1 MTNYLNMQTII
12 VPTDFSETSYNA
24 ARYALGLAH
33 QMNTARIVLY
43 HAYEL
48 IVPIPDVPTSVP
60 MVNPEELRSASLE
73 GLDKMKRELEPL
85 VPENAALESRAE
97 NHLLP
102 ANIDQ
107 VVKQEQADLVVMG
120 ITGGS
125 QLEEI
130 LVGSNTIDVVKHTT
144 CPVIIVPA
152 SARFKP
158 IRKIVFACDFR
169 KVVETT
175 PVQPLKK
182 LLNVFRPELHVL
194 NIDHESR
201 HFTSD
206 TPYETLML
214 DTLLDGYNPQF
225 HFIDHTN
232 VVQGIMD
239 FAAKQE
245 ADLILIIPKKHGLFD
260 HIFKRSRTTQLAFHT
275 HIPLLAMHE

>member
-1 MTNYLNMQTII
+1 MKTII

-24 ARYALGLAH
+24 ARYALGLAR
-33 QMNTARIVLY
+33 QMNTARVVLY

-60 MVNPEELRSASLE
+60 MVNPDELRSASME

-85 VPENAALESRAE
+85 LPENTILASRAE

-107 VVKQEQADLVVMG
+107 VAKQEEADLIVMG

-144 CPVIIVPA
+144 CPVIIVPG
-152 SARFKP
+152 SARFRP

-182 LLNVFRPELHVL
+182 LLNVFKPELHVL
-194 NIDHESR
+194 NIDHESK

-214 DTLLDGYNPQF
+214 DTLLEGYDPQF

-239 FAAKQE
+239 FAGKQE

-275 HIPLLAMHE
+275 HVPLLAIHE

>member
-1 MTNYLNMQTII
+1 MKTII

-24 ARYALGLAH
+24 ARYALGLAR

-48 IVPIPDVPTSVP
+48 IVPIPDVPSSVP
-60 MVNPEELRSASLE
+60 MVNPDELRSASLE
-73 GLDKMKRELEPL
+73 GLDKMMRELEPL
-85 VPENAALESRAE
+85 LPESTVLASRAE

-107 VVKQEQADLVVMG
+107 VAKQEEADLIVMG

-130 LVGSNTIDVVKHTT
+130 LVGSNTVDVVKHTT
-144 CPVIIVPA
+144 CPVIIVPG
-152 SARFKP
+152 SARFRP

-182 LLNVFRPELHVL
+182 LLNVFKPELHVL
-194 NIDHESR
+194 NIDHESK

-214 DTLLDGYNPQF
+214 DTLLEGYDPQF

-239 FAAKQE
+239 FAARQE

-275 HIPLLAMHE
+275 HVPLLAIHE

>member
-1 MTNYLNMQTII
+1 MKTII

-24 ARYALGLAH
+24 ARYALGLAR
-33 QMNTARIVLY
+33 QMNTARVVLY

-48 IVPIPDVPTSVP
+48 IVPIPDVPSSVP
-60 MVNPEELRSASLE
+60 MVNPDELRSASME
-73 GLDKMKRELEPL
+73 GLDKMKRELDPL
-85 VPENAALESRAE
+85 LPENTILASRAE

-107 VVKQEQADLVVMG
+107 VARQEQADLIVMG

-152 SARFKP
+152 DARFRP

-175 PVQPLKK
+175 PIQPLKK

-194 NIDHESR
+194 NIDHESK

-214 DTLLDGYNPQF
+214 DTLLEGYSPQF

-239 FAAKQE
+239 FAEKQE
-245 ADLILIIPKKHGLFD
+245 ADLILVIPKKHGLFD

-275 HIPLLAMHE
+275 HIPLLAIHE

>member
-1 MTNYLNMQTII
+1 MKTII

-24 ARYALGLAH
+24 ARYALGLAR
-33 QMNTARIVLY
+33 QMNTARVVLY

-48 IVPIPDVPTSVP
+48 IVPIPDVPSSVP
-60 MVNPEELRSASLE
+60 MVNPDELRSASME

-85 VPENAALESRAE
+85 LPENTVLASRAE

-107 VVKQEQADLVVMG
+107 VAKQEQADLIVMG

-130 LVGSNTIDVVKHTT
+130 LVGSNTIDVVKHTN
-144 CPVIIVPA
+144 CPVIIVPG
-152 SARFKP
+152 SARFRP

-182 LLNVFRPELHVL
+182 LLNVFKPELHVL
-194 NIDHESR
+194 NIDHESK

-214 DTLLDGYNPQF
+214 DTLLEGYDPQF

-239 FAAKQE
+239 FAEKQE

-275 HIPLLAMHE
+275 HIPLLAIHE

>member
-1 MTNYLNMQTII
+1 MKTII

-24 ARYALGLAH
+24 ARYALGLAR
-33 QMNTARIVLY
+33 QMNTARVVLY

-60 MVNPEELRSASLE
+60 MVNPDELRSASME
-73 GLDKMKRELEPL
+73 GLDKMKRELEVL
-85 VPENAALESRAE
+85 LPENTILASRTE

-107 VVKQEQADLVVMG
+107 VAKQEEADLIVMG

-144 CPVIIVPA
+144 CPVIIVPG
-152 SARFKP
+152 SARFRP

-182 LLNVFRPELHVL
+182 LLNVFKPELHVL
-194 NIDHESR
+194 NIDHESK

-214 DTLLDGYNPQF
+214 DTLLEGYDPQF

-239 FAAKQE
+239 FAEKQE

-275 HIPLLAMHE
+275 HVPLLAIHE

>member
-1 MTNYLNMQTII
+1 MKTII

-24 ARYALGLAH
+24 ARYALGLAR

-48 IVPIPDVPTSVP
+48 IVPIPDVPSSVP
-60 MVNPEELRSASLE
+60 MVNPDELRSASLE
-73 GLDKMKRELEPL
+73 GLDKMMRELEPL
-85 VPENAALESRAE
+85 LPENTILASRAE

-107 VVKQEQADLVVMG
+107 VAKQEEADLIVMG

-130 LVGSNTIDVVKHTT
+130 LVGSNTVDVVKHTT
-144 CPVIIVPA
+144 CPVIIVPG
-152 SARFKP
+152 SARFRP

-182 LLNVFRPELHVL
+182 LLNVFKPELHVL
-194 NIDHESR
+194 NIDHESK

-214 DTLLDGYNPQF
+214 DTLLEGYDPQF

-239 FAAKQE
+239 FAARQE

-275 HIPLLAMHE
+275 HVPLLAIHE

>member
-1 MTNYLNMQTII
+1 MKTII

-24 ARYALGLAH
+24 ARYALGLAR

-48 IVPIPDVPTSVP
+48 IVPIPDVPSSVP
-60 MVNPEELRSASLE
+60 MVNPDELRSASME

-85 VPENAALESRAE
+85 LPENTILASRAE

-107 VVKQEQADLVVMG
+107 VAKQEEADLIVMG

-144 CPVIIVPA
+144 CPVIIVPG

-158 IRKIVFACDFR
+158 IHKIVFACDFR

-182 LLNVFRPELHVL
+182 LLNVFKPELHVL

-214 DTLLDGYNPQF
+214 DTLLEGYDPQF

-275 HIPLLAMHE
+275 HVPLLAIHE

>member
-1 MTNYLNMQTII
+1 
-12 VPTDFSETSYNA
+12 
-24 ARYALGLAH
+24 
-33 QMNTARIVLY
+33 
-43 HAYEL
+43 AYEL
-48 IVPIPDVPTSVP
+48 IVPIPDVPSSVP
-60 MVNPEELRSASLE
+60 MVNPDELRSASME

-85 VPENAALESRAE
+85 LPENTILASRAE

-107 VVKQEQADLVVMG
+107 VAKQEEADLIVMG

-144 CPVIIVPA
+144 CPVIIVPG
-152 SARFKP
+152 SARFRP

-182 LLNVFRPELHVL
+182 LLNVFKPELHVL
-194 NIDHESR
+194 NIDHESK

-214 DTLLDGYNPQF
+214 DTLLEGYDPQF

-275 HIPLLAMHE
+275 HVPLLAIHE

>member
-1 MTNYLNMQTII
+1 MKTII

-24 ARYALGLAH
+24 ARYALGLAR
-33 QMNTARIVLY
+33 QMNTARVVLY

-48 IVPIPDVPTSVP
+48 IVPIPDVPSSVP
-60 MVNPEELRSASLE
+60 MVNPDELRSASLE
-73 GLDKMKRELEPL
+73 GLDKMKRELDPL
-85 VPENAALESRAE
+85 LPENTILASRAE

-107 VVKQEQADLVVMG
+107 VAKQEQADLIVMG

-152 SARFKP
+152 SARFRP

-182 LLNVFRPELHVL
+182 LLNVFKPALHVL
-194 NIDHESR
+194 NIDHESK

-214 DTLLDGYNPQF
+214 DTLLEGYDPQF

-232 VVQGIMD
+232 VVQGIMN
-239 FAAKQE
+239 FAEKQE

-275 HIPLLAMHE
+275 HIPLLAIHE

>member
-1 MTNYLNMQTII
+1 MKTII

-24 ARYALGLAH
+24 ARYALGLAR
-33 QMNTARIVLY
+33 QMSTARVVLY

-60 MVNPEELRSASLE
+60 MVNPDELRSASLE
-73 GLDKMKRELEPL
+73 GLEKMKRELVSL
-85 VPENAALESRAE
+85 LPENTALEYRAE

-102 ANIDQ
+102 SNIDE
-107 VVKQEQADLVVMG
+107 VARQEQADLVVMG

-152 SARFKP
+152 SARFSP

-175 PVQPLKK
+175 PIQPLKR
-182 LLNVFRPELHVL
+182 LLSVFKPELHVL
-194 NIDHESR
+194 NIDHESK

-214 DTLLDGYNPQF
+214 DTLLEGYDPQF

-239 FAAKQE
+239 FAAKQQ

-275 HIPLLAMHE
+275 HIPLLAIHE

>member
-1 MTNYLNMQTII
+1 MKTII

-24 ARYALGLAH
+24 ARYALGLAR
-33 QMNTARIVLY
+33 QMNTARVVLY

-48 IVPIPDVPTSVP
+48 IVPIPDVPSSVP
-60 MVNPEELRSASLE
+60 MVNPDELRSASME
-73 GLDKMKRELEPL
+73 GLDKMMRELDPL
-85 VPENAALESRAE
+85 LPENTILASRAE

-107 VVKQEQADLVVMG
+107 VAKQEQADLIVMG

-152 SARFKP
+152 SVKFRP
-158 IRKIVFACDFR
+158 IQKIVFACDFR

-194 NIDHESR
+194 NIDHESK

-214 DTLLDGYNPQF
+214 DTLLEGYNPQF

-232 VVQGIMD
+232 VVQGIMN
-239 FAAKQE
+239 FAEKQE
-245 ADLILIIPKKHGLFD
+245 ADLILVIPKKHGLFE

-275 HIPLLAMHE
+275 HIPLLAIHE

>member
-1 MTNYLNMQTII
+1 MKTII

-24 ARYALGLAH
+24 ARYALGLAR
-33 QMNTARIVLY
+33 QMNTARVVLY

-60 MVNPEELRSASLE
+60 MVNPDELRSASME
-73 GLDKMKRELEPL
+73 GLDKMMRELEPL
-85 VPENAALESRAE
+85 LPENTILASRAE

-107 VVKQEQADLVVMG
+107 VAKQEEADLIVMG

-144 CPVIIVPA
+144 CPVIIVPG
-152 SARFKP
+152 SARFRP

-182 LLNVFRPELHVL
+182 LLNVFKPELHVL
-194 NIDHESR
+194 NIDHESK

-214 DTLLDGYNPQF
+214 DTLLEGYDPQF

-239 FAAKQE
+239 FAGKQE

-275 HIPLLAMHE
+275 HVPLLAIHE

>member
-1 MTNYLNMQTII
+1 MKTII

-24 ARYALGLAH
+24 ARYALGLAR
-33 QMNTARIVLY
+33 QMNTARVVLY

-60 MVNPEELRSASLE
+60 MVNPDELRSASME

-85 VPENAALESRAE
+85 LPENTILASRAE

-107 VVKQEQADLVVMG
+107 VAKQEEADLIVMG

-144 CPVIIVPA
+144 CPVIIVPG
-152 SARFKP
+152 SARFRP

-182 LLNVFRPELHVL
+182 LLNVFKPELHVL
-194 NIDHESR
+194 SIDHESK

-214 DTLLDGYNPQF
+214 DTLLEGYDPQF

-239 FAAKQE
+239 FAGKQE

-275 HIPLLAMHE
+275 HVPLLAIHE

>member
-1 MTNYLNMQTII
+1 MKTII

-24 ARYALGLAH
+24 ARYALGLAR
-33 QMNTARIVLY
+33 QMNTARVVLY

-60 MVNPEELRSASLE
+60 MVNPDELRSASME

-85 VPENAALESRAE
+85 LPENTILASRAE

-107 VVKQEQADLVVMG
+107 VAKQEEADLIVMG

-144 CPVIIVPA
+144 CPVIIVPG
-152 SARFKP
+152 SARFRP

-182 LLNVFRPELHVL
+182 LLSVFKPELHVL
-194 NIDHESR
+194 NIDHESK

-214 DTLLDGYNPQF
+214 DTLLEGYDPQF

-239 FAAKQE
+239 FAGKQE

-275 HIPLLAMHE
+275 HVPLLAIHE

>member
-1 MTNYLNMQTII
+1 MKTII

-24 ARYALGLAH
+24 ARYALGLAR
-33 QMNTARIVLY
+33 QMNTARVVLY

-60 MVNPEELRSASLE
+60 MVNPDELRSASME
-73 GLDKMKRELEPL
+73 GLDKMKRELEVL
-85 VPENAALESRAE
+85 LPENTILASRAE

-107 VVKQEQADLVVMG
+107 VAKQEEADLIVMG

-144 CPVIIVPA
+144 CPVIIVPG
-152 SARFKP
+152 SARFRP

-182 LLNVFRPELHVL
+182 LLNVFKPELHVL
-194 NIDHESR
+194 NIDHESK

-214 DTLLDGYNPQF
+214 DTLLEGYDPQF

-239 FAAKQE
+239 FAEKQE

-275 HIPLLAMHE
+275 HVPLLAIHE

>member
-1 MTNYLNMQTII
+1 MKTII
-12 VPTDFSETSYNA
+12 VPTDFSETAYNA
-24 ARYALGLAH
+24 ARYALGLAG
-33 QMNTARIVLY
+33 QMDTSRIVLY

-48 IVPIPDVPTSVP
+48 IVPIPDVPTTVP
-60 MVNPEELRSASLE
+60 MVNPEELRAASLE
-73 GLDKMKRELEPL
+73 GLEKMKRELLPL
-85 VPENAALESRAE
+85 LPDNASLETRAE
-97 NHLLP
+97 NSLLP
-102 ANIDQ
+102 AQIDQ
-107 VVKQEQADLVVMG
+107 LCKQEQADLVIMG

-130 LVGSNTIDVVKHTT
+130 LVGSNTVDVVKHTT

-152 SARFKP
+152 GARFSP
-158 IRKIVFACDFR
+158 IRKMVFACDFR
-169 KVVETT
+169 KVVQNT

-194 NIDHESR
+194 NIDHESK

-214 DTLLDGYNPQF
+214 DTLLEGYNPQF

-239 FAAKQE
+239 FAAQQE

-275 HIPLLAMHE
+275 HIPLLTIHE

>member
-1 MTNYLNMQTII
+1 MKTII

-24 ARYALGLAH
+24 ARYALGLAR
-33 QMNTARIVLY
+33 QMNTARVVLY

-48 IVPIPDVPTSVP
+48 IVPIPDVPSSVP
-60 MVNPEELRSASLE
+60 MVNPDELRSASME
-73 GLDKMKRELEPL
+73 GLDKMKRELDPL
-85 VPENAALESRAE
+85 LPENTILASRAE

-107 VVKQEQADLVVMG
+107 VARQEQADLIVMG

-152 SARFKP
+152 SARFRP

-175 PVQPLKK
+175 PIQPLKK

-194 NIDHESR
+194 NIDHESK

-214 DTLLDGYNPQF
+214 DTLLEGYNPQF

-239 FAAKQE
+239 FAEKQE
-245 ADLILIIPKKHGLFD
+245 ADLILVIPKKHGLFD

-275 HIPLLAMHE
+275 HIPLLAIHE